1 MKLYTFFR
9 SSASYRVRIALNLK
23 GLRYEQVPIHLR
35 RGGGEQLLPA
45 YKAIN
50 PQGLIP
56 TLEDGGHILTQSLA
70 IIEYLE
76 ERYPSPALLPRDP
89 AHRATVRSMALAV
102 ACEVHPLQNL
112 RVLGYLKNVLHHSD
126 EEMNTWARHWVTL
139 GLAALEQ
146 MALAVPDRGA
156 FCFGNAPSLAD
167 ICLVPQLYN
176 ARRFACDLSVCPT
189 LVQIDATCRALPAF
203 ADAAPEN
210 QADAE

>member
-50 PQGLIP
+50 PQGLVP
-56 TLEDGGHILTQSLA
+56 ALEDGGHILPQSLA

-76 ERYPSPALLPRDP
+76 ERYPEPALLPGDP
-89 AHRATVRSMALAV
+89 VQRATVRSMALVV

-126 EEMNTWARHWVTL
+126 EEVTTWARHWVTL

-146 MALAVPDRGA
+146 MVLAVLDRGV
-156 FCFGNAPSLAD
+156 FCFGNTPSLAD